1 MLPGYI
7 VFASCHPS
15 STAARWTRR
24 DPQTPR
30 PSKSCARAQAGTLL
44 AVHAD
49 WAQGHLVRQ
58 HQPPAALQGYVGHI
72 SITMP
77 DSMPL
82 HTMAVYQPQWRD
94 VANNPSADHS
104 IHQDCHCIGARSGRF
119 RDACGRLERRAAD
132 AVRWRMCLHSEQRGA
147 VFKGMQDE
155 RRVADLRGLPAGQP
169 G

>member
-1 MLPGYI
+1 MLTGLN
-7 VFASCHPS
+7 
-15 STAARWTRR
+15 
-24 DPQTPR
+24 D
-30 PSKSCARAQAGTLL
+30 
-44 AVHAD
+44 
-49 WAQGHLVRQ
+49 LVRQ
-58 HQPPAALQGYVGHI
+58 HQPPAALQGYVSHI

-132 AVRWRMCLHSEQRGA
+132 AVDAGECVCTASNEGQYS
-147 VFKGMQDE
+147 KGCRTSAEWQT
-155 RRVADLRGLPAGQP
+155 
-169 G
+169 